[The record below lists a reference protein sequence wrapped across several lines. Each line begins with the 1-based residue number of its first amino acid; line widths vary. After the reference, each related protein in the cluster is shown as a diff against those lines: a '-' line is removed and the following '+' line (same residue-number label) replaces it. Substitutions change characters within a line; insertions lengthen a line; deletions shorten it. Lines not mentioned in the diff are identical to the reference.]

1 MFLIK
6 GVNVMDEILNLSI
19 NEMPQTEFDCSCGK
33 HHNKRPV
40 FTAYFFHLFQQ
51 LKHIHVQKPLIHDQH
66 IERMPRRQLAQQAF
80 AAPVSDT
87 LAKPFHL
94 RQIIAQNKQRRRII

>member
-33 HHNKRPV
+33 HHNFSVHDMSIRKGAIEDYLRWQS
-40 FTAYFFHLFQQ
+40 HLKMVRF
-51 LKHIHVQKPLIHDQH
+51 L
-66 IERMPRRQLAQQAF
+66 
-80 AAPVSDT
+80 
-87 LAKPFHL
+87 
-94 RQIIAQNKQRRRII
+94 